1 MPDDRPIQ
9 DQAKR
14 AAAVRAVDLVRSGM
28 VLGLGTGSTAALAV
42 DEIGRRLAD
51 GRLRD
56 LVGVPT
62 SDATERQ
69 ARALGI
75 PLSTLERHPALD
87 LTIDGADEV
96 DPARRLIK
104 GGGGALLREKI
115 VATASRRLAIVVDRS
130 KLVERLGA
138 TFPLPVEVTP
148 FGWTTHVAPIR
159 AMGGEPVLRTRDGA
173 TYRTDG
179 GNYVLDVRFAEG
191 IDDPERV
198 GAELKAR
205 VGVVETGLF
214 LGFEPEV
221 IVGDA

>member
-1 MPDDRPIQ
+1 MPDDRPTQ
-9 DQAKR
+9 DEAKR
-14 AAAVRAVDLVRSGM
+14 AAARRAVDLVRPGM

-42 DEIGRRLAD
+42 EEIGHRLAD
-51 GRLRD
+51 GRLQD

-62 SDATERQ
+62 SEATERQ

-75 PLSTLERHPALD
+75 PLSTLDDHPRLD

-104 GGGGALLREKI
+104 GAGGALLREKI
-115 VATASRRLAIVVDRS
+115 VAAASRRLVIVVDRS
-130 KLVERLGA
+130 KLVDRLG
-138 TFPLPVEVTP
+138 TRYPVPVEVAP
-148 FGWTTHVAPIR
+148 FGWTTHLAPLR
-159 AMGGEPVLRTRDGA
+159 ALGGEPVLRSRDGA
-173 TYRTDG
+173 PYRTDG
-179 GNYVLDVRFAEG
+179 GNYILDVRFAGG

-221 IVGDA
+221 IVGEA

>member
-1 MPDDRPIQ
+1 MSDPQ
-9 DQAKR
+9 DAAKR

-28 VLGLGTGSTAALAV
+28 ALGLGTGSTAKLAV
-42 DEIGRRLAD
+42 DEIARRLAD

-62 SDATERQ
+62 SEATERQ

-75 PLSTLERHPALD
+75 PLSTLEQRPALD

-96 DPARRLIK
+96 DPAGRLIK

-115 VATASRRLAIVVDRS
+115 VATASRRLAVVVDRS
-130 KLVERLGA
+130 KLVDRLGDR
-138 TFPLPVEVTP
+138 FPLPVEVTP
-148 FGWTTHVAPIR
+148 FGWTTHVAAIR
-159 AMGGEPVLRTRDGA
+159 AMGGEPVLRSRDGA
-173 TYRTDG
+173 PYRTDG
-179 GNYVLDVRFAEG
+179 GNYILDVRFAGG

-214 LGFEPEV
+214 LGFAPEV

>member
-1 MPDDRPIQ
+1 MPDARSTQ
-9 DQAKR
+9 HEAKR
-14 AAAVRAVDLVRSGM
+14 AAAVRAVDLVRPGM

-42 DEIGRRLAD
+42 EEIGRRLAD

-62 SDATERQ
+62 SEATERQ

-75 PLSTLERHPALD
+75 PLSTLEQHPALD

-173 TYRTDG
+173 PYRTDG
-179 GNYVLDVRFAEG
+179 GNYILDVRFAGG

-221 IVGDA
+221 IVGGA

>member
-42 DEIGRRLAD
+42 EEIGRRLAD
-51 GRLRD
+51 GRLHD

-115 VATASRRLAIVVDRS
+115 VATASRRLAVVVDRS
-130 KLVERLGA
+130 KLVDRLGA
-138 TFPLPVEVTP
+138 RFPLPVEVTP
-148 FGWTTHVAPIR
+148 FGWTTHVEPIR
-159 AMGGEPVLRTRDGA
+159 AMGGEPVLRSRDGA
-173 TYRTDG
+173 PYRTDG
-179 GNYVLDVRFAEG
+179 GNYILDVRFAGG